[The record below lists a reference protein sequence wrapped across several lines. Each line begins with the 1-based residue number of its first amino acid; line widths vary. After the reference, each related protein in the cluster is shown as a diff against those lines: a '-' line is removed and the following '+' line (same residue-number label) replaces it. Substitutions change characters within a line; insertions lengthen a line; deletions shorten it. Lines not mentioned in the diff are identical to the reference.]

1 MSCGRGA
8 RWGCGRGV
16 VGMGG
21 RLGGRDLRGMVNVE
35 GMLEGCLRDVGGMGE
50 GSWRDV
56 GGVLEECLS
65 TGNIITSL
73 AEYGGSISE

>member
-50 GSWRDV
+50 G
-56 GGVLEECLS
+56 
-65 TGNIITSL
+65 
-73 AEYGGSISE
+73 